1 MKTADSLPPQMAHFE
16 SSSLSMSCF
25 IAETGVEC
33 HNCGVTCCGLFLN
46 PNVGAMSVLSRLG
59 SQNVPVS
66 CLEMLICFD

>member
-1 MKTADSLPPQMAHFE
+1 
-16 SSSLSMSCF
+16 MSCF

-33 HNCGVTCCGLFLN
+33 RNCGVTCCGLFLN